1 MLTPV
6 ACHKEMLSPSLQR
19 RIVNPE
25 RLLQPQGDV
34 LCTGVSCTGVSCTGV
49 LRIRVSCIGVSKR
62 VGVSCMVYRVYVHCV
77 SVCSI

>member
-34 LCTGVSCTGVSCTGV
+34 LCTGVSCTGV